1 MKKIN
6 QAWGTTPYV
15 LIYADGEFSSIAQ
28 PKGEKTLE
36 YWQTFYQNQFNE
48 QDTIAL
54 TESLKVSEESAERE
68 AILLGLA
75 DLYDLIG
82 GIE

>member
-1 MKKIN
+1 MREILAIDYDGVTQFNNVSVEKIN

-36 YWQTFYQNQFNE
+36 Y
-48 QDTIAL
+48 
-54 TESLKVSEESAERE
+54 
-68 AILLGLA
+68 
-75 DLYDLIG
+75 
-82 GIE
+82 